1 MRLLDFLRQYPG
13 WALDADGRLWSVEA
27 YIREFQTGAGPDDPG
42 PEVIGLP
49 SVDLG
54 SVTVVPLDAAGRE
67 QEPVGMLVPSSHR
80 W

>member
-1 MRLLDFLRQYPG
+1 MRLLDFLRQYSG
-13 WALDADGRLWSVEA
+13 WSLNTDGRLWGVDE
-27 YIREFQTGAGPDDPG
+27 YIRHLQANGAPGDPG

-54 SVTVVPLDAAGRE
+54 SVTVVPLDAAGVE
-67 QEPVGMLVPSSHR
+67 QEPIGVLVPTGRR

>member
-13 WALDADGRLWSVEA
+13 WALNAEGRLWSVEE
-27 YIREFQTGAGPDDPG
+27 YIRQFQTSARPGDIG

-67 QEPVGMLVPSSHR
+67 QEPVGVLVPSSHR
-80 W
+80 S